1 MRLSLKTMYFALSKR
16 TVKHEVPMKHWVPHK
31 DEVYK
36 MVLNIL
42 MGLHKYG
49 LTN

>member
-1 MRLSLKTMYFALSKR
+1 
-16 TVKHEVPMKHWVPHK
+16 MKQGAPHK

-36 MVLNIL
+36 MVLNVL

-49 LTN
+49 LKN